1 VIKTSTPDM
10 TMLPYPSKLFVETT
24 TRCNLNCVI
33 CVKQAG
39 SCEISEGDMSPETF
53 NALAPAFPHLKALIL
68 NGIGE
73 PLLNPHLES
82 YISKAKKCMPREGW
96 VGFQTNGLMLTN
108 LRALSLAD
116 AGLDKICI
124 SLDALSPK
132 LFSKVRPGGEIGQIH
147 NAFNA
152 VNVAKKQCQRDDLQL
167 GVEFVAMRGNLHEL
181 PAALEW
187 SARHGATFAIVTHAL
202 PYDNQ
207 HLDEMAVGICS
218 DQAIAL
224 FKQYKQYAMAEQL
237 DLTTYFVN
245 RFSTYNIRSTQQQ
258 RVIDLVDAMK
268 AEAEKQGILIDLK
281 KLLKFNLEQFEELV
295 ETFAKVEAVARDNG
309 LDLRLPTVALKEQ
322 RKCDFVE
329 EGAAFVSWQG
339 EVSPC
344 YFLWHQ
350 YHCYASGWKQKI
362 RPVVFGNA
370 TENDIL
376 TIWNSSKFSS
386 FRQDVLAYDY
396 PSCASCYLAPCDYVE
411 SENFEQDCHIKS
423 VPCGA
428 CLWCTGI
435 FQCLR

>member
-1 VIKTSTPDM
+1 M
-10 TMLPYPSKLFVETT
+10 
-24 TRCNLNCVI
+24 

-39 SCEISEGDMSPETF
+39 SCEISEGDMPPETF
-53 NALAPAFPHLKALIL
+53 NTLTPAFPHLKALIL

-82 YISKAKKCMPREGW
+82 YISKAKKRMPREGW

-124 SLDALSPK
+124 SLDALSPE
-132 LFSKVRPGGEIGQIH
+132 LFSKVRAGGEIGQIH

-152 VNVAKKQCQRDDLQL
+152 VNAAKKQCQRDDLQL

-207 HLDEMAVGICS
+207 HLDEMAIGICS

-258 RVIDLVDAMK
+258 RVVDLVDAMK

-281 KLLKFNLEQFEELV
+281 KLLRFNLEQFEELV

-309 LDLRLPTVALKEQ
+309 LDLRLPSVALKEQ

-329 EGAAFVSWQG
+329 EGSAFVSWQG

-350 YHCYASGWKQKI
+350 YQCYASGWKQKI
-362 RPVVFGNA
+362 KSLVFGNT

-376 TIWNSSKFSS
+376 TIWNSSEFSS
-386 FRQDVLAYDY
+386 FRQGVLAYDY

-411 SENFEQDCHIKS
+411 SDSFEQDCHIKN

-428 CLWCTGI
+428 CLWCTGV